1 MAMFSFRES
10 KHTNTLPSNL
20 LRIYEPVESTNSLG
34 DSFSGESLDLGSHHP
49 PKLHRPLRTSVPPSD
64 QATCFPSL
72 ITPVR
77 FCSSHFSSC
86 GLELQKKKKYDMK
99 MVKICTR
106 WVFFHCHKQQQKHIK
121 IKNMCE
127 IIRVIPVSNQA
138 FQQSTACG
146 IGTWWQDLICLW
158 NPTRD
163 PNLNEKLEL
172 LRSRSMMGKE
182 TPMTMLKF

>member
-1 MAMFSFRES
+1 MAMFSFREN

-86 GLELQKKKKYDMK
+86 GLELQKKTVRHEDGENFHKIGVFPLPQTTTKTHKNKKY
-99 MVKICTR
+99 V
-106 WVFFHCHKQQQKHIK
+106 
-121 IKNMCE
+121 
-127 IIRVIPVSNQA
+127 
-138 FQQSTACG
+138 
-146 IGTWWQDLICLW
+146 
-158 NPTRD
+158 
-163 PNLNEKLEL
+163 
-172 LRSRSMMGKE
+172 
-182 TPMTMLKF
+182 